1 MDADDELI
9 ERAKR
14 GDQDAWRELYVE
26 HGGRLVVWLQ
36 VRPSGDSAM
45 AAEDVASE
53 AWLTAATKIHEFT
66 GTGEQFAGW
75 LFGIAR
81 NLGMNARRKTD
92 RRRTDPVGEDGV
104 HEAHEPV
111 DAPEAYLVG
120 KDWVRQVLAQLP
132 PRERDVI
139 GCLEVVGLDVE
150 ATSRALG
157 ISAVAVRVARHRGL
171 RRLRGLGLLD
181 AGSEVATSTQPTT

>member
-81 NLGMNARRKTD
+81 NLRMNARRKTD
-92 RRRTDPVGEDGV
+92 RRRTDPVGADDV
-104 HEAHEPV
+104 HEASEPV

-181 AGSEVATSTQPTT
+181 TEPEVTTSTQPTT